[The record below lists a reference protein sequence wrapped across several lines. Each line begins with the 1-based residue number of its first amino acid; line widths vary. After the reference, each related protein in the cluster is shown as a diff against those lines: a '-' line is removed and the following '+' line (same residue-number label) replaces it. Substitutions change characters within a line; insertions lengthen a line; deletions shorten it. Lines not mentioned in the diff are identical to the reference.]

1 MTSANPRT
9 LNICGLSLLAVLLA
23 VFAGGCGYSH
33 KELFPEQYTS
43 VAVPIFEN
51 RTFYR
56 GVERD
61 LGEALVKEIEQRTP
75 YKVISPTAANTI
87 LQGTIRKIEQNQIAR
102 RRPGGVP
109 EELEVTITVDFEW
122 KDLRTGQILRD
133 RKGFEAVGRYV
144 PTSPVSQ
151 PFEIG
156 QHMAIQAL
164 ARDIVSTLQANW

>member
-1 MTSANPRT
+1 MTCPTCRT
-9 LNICGLSLLAVLLA
+9 FNLYGLSLLVVLLA
-23 VFAGGCGYSH
+23 AFTAGCGYSH
-33 KELFPEQYTS
+33 KELFSDEYTS

-75 YKVISPTAANTI
+75 YKVISPNAANTI
-87 LQGTIRKIEQNQIAR
+87 LQGTILKIEQNQLAR

-122 KDLRTGQILRD
+122 KDLRTGQIIRD

-144 PTSPVSQ
+144 PTSPVGQ
-151 PFEIG
+151 PFEVG
-156 QHMAIQAL
+156 QHMAVQAL